1 MASTPGDGALIHGF
15 SGERLARLGA
25 AFDDLT
31 ARGEYAGIS
40 VLVARGGAEVWR
52 HHAGHAD
59 VAAGRPM
66 ADGDIHRI
74 MSMTKPVTGVA
85 LMMLHE
91 EGRWRLDDP
100 VARYIPQFANLT
112 VATADGGREP
122 LARPMLMRDL
132 VTSTAG
138 FSMIVPPAIPLPGL
152 VRSVPVAELYRSL
165 DLQGGSLARMVERL
179 STAPLA
185 YQPGTDFE
193 YGVTHDVQGHLI
205 EVLTGQSLDEVF
217 AERIFRPLGMGDTA
231 FELDSARR
239 ARLSTVYAWG
249 PDGLMPSPASVTTTD
264 GSRGSYPSAGG
275 GLYSTLDDYLKFA
288 RMLADGGR
296 AGDARLLSPA
306 SVKLMTSSL
315 LPSGVQQHFGQ
326 RLNGL
331 GYGVGVGV
339 VEDPARATAMD
350 AGYGRGTY
358 YWTGWLGSWWW
369 NDPVSDLTVIGVT
382 QQEGAA
388 MAHVGLPQFGADLR
402 ALCAA
407 LVYGAL
413 MAP

>member
-1 MASTPGDGALIHGF
+1 MSR
-15 SGERLARLGA
+15 SGGR
-25 AFDDLT
+25 
-31 ARGEYAGIS
+31 
-40 VLVARGGAEVWR
+40 W
-52 HHAGHAD
+52 AD
-59 VAAGRPM
+59 ET
-66 ADGDIHRI
+66 IHRI

-100 VARYIPQFANLT
+100 VARHIPQFADLA
-112 VATADGGREP
+112 VATADGGRAP

-138 FSMIVPPAIPLPGL
+138 FSMIVPLHIPLTGL
-152 VRSVPVAELYRSL
+152 VRSVPVAELYRTL
-165 DLQGGSLARMVERL
+165 DLQGGSLSRMVERL
-179 STAPLA
+179 ASAPLA

-193 YGVTHDVQGHLI
+193 YGVTHDLQGHLI
-205 EVLTGQSLDEVF
+205 EVLSGQTLDDFF
-217 AERIFRPLGMGDTA
+217 AERIFRPLGMADTG
-231 FELDSARR
+231 FELDAAQR

-249 PDGLMPSPASVTTTD
+249 PDGLAPSPPSVTTTD

-296 AGDARLLSPA
+296 AGGQRLLSPA
-306 SVKLMTSSL
+306 SVRLMTSSL
-315 LPSGVQQHFGQ
+315 LPAGVRQHFGQ
-326 RLNGL
+326 RLDGL

-369 NDPVSDLTVIGVT
+369 NDPASDLTVIGVT

-388 MAHVGLPQFGADLR
+388 MAHVGLPQPGADLR
-402 ALCAA
+402 ALSAA

-413 MAP
+413 MQP